1 MGADLCRNFGF
12 VLRLS
17 IDSNTGH
24 MATGP
29 LGVGDAVGVA
39 DRKWYVA
46 IVNNN
51 TEKAVQ
57 ERLGKLHYESY
68 VAKQTVVRVWK
79 NGRKTKIDK
88 VLLPSIVFVKCTEK
102 ERREVVAL
110 PYINRFMTN
119 KAGASVNGGA
129 TPLAVISQ
137 SQIDTLRFML
147 HQSDIPVTFVDA
159 PYKVSD
165 KIVVIRGSL
174 KGLEGEVLQTFDG
187 KSDLIV
193 RIDILGS
200 AKISINSID
209 VEPVRR

>member
-1 MGADLCRNFGF
+1 MHIQ
-12 VLRLS
+12 VRLFEMS
-17 IDSNTGH
+17 VNSNIM
-24 MATGP
+24 MATGA
-29 LGVGDAVGVA
+29 LRVGDVVDMS

-51 TEKAVQ
+51 TEKSVQ
-57 ERLGKLHYESY
+57 SRLSKMNYESY
-68 VAKQTVVRVWK
+68 VASQTVTRIWK
-79 NGRKTKIDK
+79 NGRKAKVDK

-129 TPLAVISQ
+129 TPLAVIEQ

-147 HQSDIPVTFVDA
+147 HQSDIPVTFIDS
-159 PYKVSD
+159 PYKVND

-174 KGLEGEVLQTFDG
+174 KGLEGEVLRTFDG
-187 KSDLIV
+187 KSELIV

-200 AKISINSID
+200 ARISINSID
-209 VEPVRR
+209 VEPAK

>member
-1 MGADLCRNFGF
+1 MQM
-12 VLRLS
+12 RLFEMS
-17 IDSNTGH
+17 VNSNIMS
-24 MATGP
+24 MATGA
-29 LGVGDAVGVA
+29 LRVGDVVDMS

-51 TEKAVQ
+51 TEKSVQ
-57 ERLGKLHYESY
+57 SRLSKMNYESY
-68 VAKQTVVRVWK
+68 VASQTVTRIWK
-79 NGRKTKIDK
+79 NGRKAKVDK

-129 TPLAVISQ
+129 TPLAVIEQ

-147 HQSDIPVTFVDA
+147 HQSDIPVAFIDS
-159 PYKVSD
+159 PYKVND

-174 KGLEGEVLQTFDG
+174 KGLEGEVLRTFDG
-187 KSDLIV
+187 KRELIV

-200 AKISINSID
+200 ARISINSID
-209 VEPVRR
+209 VEPAK